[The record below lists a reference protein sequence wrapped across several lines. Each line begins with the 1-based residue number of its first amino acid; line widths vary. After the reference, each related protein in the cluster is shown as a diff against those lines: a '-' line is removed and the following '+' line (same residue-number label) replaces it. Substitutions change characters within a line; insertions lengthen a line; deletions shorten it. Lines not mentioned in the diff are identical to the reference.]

1 MVLDSNDYLVMS
13 GHVDVGRHS
22 MEYEKGGEILS
33 LEYDFV
39 EDGHVEDD
47 YFCGGYMEGTG
58 AYVRDYACLTIL
70 AFCAFDEDG
79 CEVSVNFSEDALR
92 KFTEQLI

>member
-22 MEYEKGGEILS
+22 MEYEKDGEILS
-33 LEYDFV
+33 LEYEFV

-58 AYVRDYACLTIL
+58 AYVRDYARLTIMD
-70 AFCAFDEDG
+70 FCAFDEEG
-79 CEVSVNFSEDALR
+79 CEVSVNFSEDTMR